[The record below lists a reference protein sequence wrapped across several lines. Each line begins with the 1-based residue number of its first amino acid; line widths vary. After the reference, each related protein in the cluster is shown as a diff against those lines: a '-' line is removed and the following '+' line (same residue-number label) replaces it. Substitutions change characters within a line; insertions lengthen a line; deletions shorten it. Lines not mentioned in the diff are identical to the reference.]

1 MNKPAP
7 VRILN
12 AQILPL
18 TSKQLL
24 ENLHDG
30 LLVTPNIDHLMILEH
45 DDEFR
50 RCYSEAE
57 WVVCDSRIIYF
68 CSQLLSKPLPEAIPG
83 SSFFTAYYTYHRN
96 DPGCRIFLLGAAP
109 GIAAEARRRINL
121 SVGREII
128 VGEYSPVKGFEHDP
142 EESERMIR
150 AIAVSEATVVAVGLG
165 APKQEKW
172 IVAHRH
178 RLPDVHLWMA
188 IGATIDFEAG
198 NVRRAPLIMQR
209 LGLEWLY
216 RFTQEPRRLFRR
228 YFINDIRFFPLFI
241 WRHLIRRR

>member
-57 WVVCDSRIIYF
+57 WVVCDSRI
-68 CSQLLSKPLPEAIPG
+68 
-83 SSFFTAYYTYHRN
+83 R
-96 DPGCRIFLLGAAP
+96 
-109 GIAAEARRRINL
+109 
-121 SVGREII
+121 
-128 VGEYSPVKGFEHDP
+128 
-142 EESERMIR
+142 
-150 AIAVSEATVVAVGLG
+150 
-165 APKQEKW
+165 
-172 IVAHRH
+172 
-178 RLPDVHLWMA
+178 
-188 IGATIDFEAG
+188 
-198 NVRRAPLIMQR
+198 
-209 LGLEWLY
+209 
-216 RFTQEPRRLFRR
+216 
-228 YFINDIRFFPLFI
+228 
-241 WRHLIRRR
+241 

>member
-68 CSQLLSKPLPEAIPG
+68 CSQLLSKPLPEAIPKPV
-83 SSFFTAYYTYHRN
+83 TILKL
-96 DPGCRIFLLGAAP
+96 CIC
-109 GIAAEARRRINL
+109 GIC
-121 SVGREII
+121 
-128 VGEYSPVKGFEHDP
+128 
-142 EESERMIR
+142 
-150 AIAVSEATVVAVGLG
+150 
-165 APKQEKW
+165 
-172 IVAHRH
+172 
-178 RLPDVHLWMA
+178 
-188 IGATIDFEAG
+188 
-198 NVRRAPLIMQR
+198 LISA
-209 LGLEWLY
+209 
-216 RFTQEPRRLFRR
+216 
-228 YFINDIRFFPLFI
+228 
-241 WRHLIRRR
+241 